1 MTWLHCI
8 TCSVVIAA
16 AATSQPVPI
25 DDGDPNST
33 EPVYYGRIDRILND
47 HCAQCHSASPD
58 RLAPFSLAT
67 YDDAADAAETRPIA
81 LAVKNRVM
89 PPYYAD
95 DGGKCQSFRDNHW
108 LRDADIDALLAWTNG
123 ARSAGDPTDASPLP
137 PAATA
142 SAEID
147 RTLDTGVDYSPDAT
161 LTDDYRCFVVDP
173 GLATD
178 QFLTGFQVRPGN
190 TTVVHHVIAF
200 AFVDAASEADAED
213 LDRQAAAPGFPC
225 PQGVKGTSFLA
236 GWVPPGGFQRLPETT
251 GLRIHSGRKLVV
263 QVHYNLANSNGKPD
277 RTRIDLDLEPQV
289 GTEAATLQ
297 LRGDVDLPARTYDAI
312 ATGTRTLPAIGP
324 AGRVWGVLMHM
335 HQRGIGGGV
344 VRTTAGGDACLLDLT
359 RWSFHWQ
366 HMYWY
371 DAPVAVAP
379 SDTLKVTCRYDT
391 TDDDAPVRWGERS
404 VDEMCI
410 AYLYISF

>member
-1 MTWLHCI
+1 
-8 TCSVVIAA
+8 
-16 AATSQPVPI
+16 
-25 DDGDPNST
+25 
-33 EPVYYGRIDRILND
+33 
-47 HCAQCHSASPD
+47 
-58 RLAPFSLAT
+58 
-67 YDDAADAAETRPIA
+67 
-81 LAVKNRVM
+81 VKNRVM

-108 LRDADIDALLAWTNG
+108 LPDADIDALLAWTNG
-123 ARSAGDPTDASPLP
+123 TRSAGDPTDASPLP

-147 RTLDTGVDYSPDAT
+147 RTLDTGVDYTPDAT

-200 AFVDAASEADAED
+200 ALGNAASEADAED
-213 LDRQAAAPGFPC
+213 RDGRAAGPGFPC
-225 PQGVKGTSFLA
+225 PQGVERGSFLV

-289 GTEAATLQ
+289 AAEAAILQ
-297 LRGDVDLPARTYDAI
+297 LRGDVNLPARTYDAI
-312 ATGTRTLPAIGP
+312 AAGTRTLPAIGP
-324 AGRVWGVLMHM
+324 AGRVWGVQMHM

-344 VRTTAGGDACLLDLT
+344 VHTTAGGDACLLDLT

-366 HMYWY
+366 HLYWY
-371 DAPVAVAP
+371 DTPVAVAP

-391 TDDDAPVRWGERS
+391 TADDAPVRWGERS

-410 AYLYISF
+410 AYLYMSF